1 MVATNGKVTTI
12 KRTSEFSHLDNLVNE
27 IYSIEQ
33 DLRKAK
39 VELTGL
45 EDSLDL
51 YKFEVEKAIAD
62 DATLKNDNQRKAKRL
77 ELQNKPD
84 YSQMIA
90 NILKAKDKINHL
102 EIELNLSNNRFSVAK
117 LRSRHEIANL
127 ERLGDF

>member
-1 MVATNGKVTTI
+1 MVTTNGKITTI
-12 KRTSEFSHLDNLVNE
+12 KRTSEFSHLDNLVSE

-33 DLRKAK
+33 NLRKAK
-39 VELTGL
+39 IELTGL

-51 YKFEVEKAIAD
+51 YKFEVEKAIASD
-62 DATLKNDNQRKAKRL
+62 DTLKNDNQRKAKRL

-117 LRSRHEIANL
+117 LRSRFEIANL
-127 ERLGDF
+127 SKLGDF

>member
-39 VELTGL
+39 IELTGL

-84 YSQMIA
+84 YSQMITS
-90 NILKAKDKINHL
+90 IVKAKDKINHL
-102 EIELNLSNNRFSVAK
+102 EIELNLSNNRFSVGTN
-117 LRSRHEIANL
+117 LRRDTL
-127 ERLGDF
+127 WGRLFRLW

>member
-1 MVATNGKVTTI
+1 MVAINGKVTTI

-27 IYSIEQ
+27 IYSFEQ

-39 VELTGL
+39 IELTGL

-51 YKFEVEKAIAD
+51 YKFEVEKAIASD
-62 DATLKNDNQRKAKRL
+62 DTLKNDNQRKAKRL

-127 ERLGDF
+127 SKMGDF

>member
-39 VELTGL
+39 IELTGL

-51 YKFEVEKAIAD
+51 YKFEVEKAIASD
-62 DATLKNDNQRKAKRL
+62 DTLKNDNQRKAKRL

-127 ERLGDF
+127 SKMGDF

>member
-39 VELTGL
+39 IELTGL

-51 YKFEVEKAIAD
+51 YKFEVEKAIASD
-62 DATLKNDNQRKAKRL
+62 DTLKNDNQRKAKRL

-90 NILKAKDKINHL
+90 NILKSKDKINHL

-117 LRSRHEIANL
+117 LRSRNEIANML
-127 ERLGDF
+127 KTGDF

>member
-1 MVATNGKVTTI
+1 MVTTNGKVTTI

-39 VELTGL
+39 IELTGL

-51 YKFEVEKAIAD
+51 YKFEVEKAIASD
-62 DATLKNDNQRKAKRL
+62 DTLKNDNQRKAKRL

-90 NILKAKDKINHL
+90 NIVKAKDKINHL

>member
-1 MVATNGKVTTI
+1 MVATNGKVTKI
-12 KRTSEFSHLDNLVNE
+12 NRPSEFSQLEKLVNE
-27 IYSIEQ
+27 IYSIEK
-33 DLRKAK
+33 DLRTAK
-39 VELTGL
+39 IELAGL
-45 EDSLDL
+45 EDSMDL
-51 YKFEVEKAIAD
+51 YKFEVEKAIASD
-62 DATLKNDNQRKAKRL
+62 DTLKNDNQRKAKRL

-127 ERLGDF
+127 SKMGDF

>member
-39 VELTGL
+39 IELTGL

-62 DATLKNDNQRKAKRL
+62 DGTLKNDTQRKAKRL

-84 YSQMIA
+84 YSQMITS
-90 NILKAKDKINHL
+90 ILKAKDKINHL

>member
-39 VELTGL
+39 IELTGL

-51 YKFEVEKAIAD
+51 YKFEVEKAIASD
-62 DATLKNDNQRKAKRL
+62 DTLKNDNQRKAKRL
-77 ELQNKPD
+77 ELHNKPD

-127 ERLGDF
+127 SKMGDF

>member
-39 VELTGL
+39 IELTGL

-51 YKFEVEKAIAD
+51 YKFEVEKAIASD
-62 DATLKNDNQRKAKRL
+62 YTLKNDNQRKAKRL

-127 ERLGDF
+127 SKMGDF

>member
-12 KRTSEFSHLDNLVNE
+12 KRTSEFSHLNNLVNE

-39 VELTGL
+39 IELTGL

-51 YKFEVEKAIAD
+51 YKFEVEKAIASD
-62 DATLKNDNQRKAKRL
+62 DTLKNDNQRKAKRL

-84 YSQMIA
+84 YSQMITS
-90 NILKAKDKINHL
+90 IVKAKDKINHL

-127 ERLGDF
+127 SKLGDF

>member
-33 DLRKAK
+33 DLLKAK
-39 VELTGL
+39 IELTGL

-51 YKFEVEKAIAD
+51 YKFEVEKAIASD
-62 DATLKNDNQRKAKRL
+62 DTLKNDNQRKAKLL

-90 NILKAKDKINHL
+90 SILKAKDKINHL

-117 LRSRHEIANL
+117 LRSRFEIANL
-127 ERLGDF
+127 SKLGDF

>member
-39 VELTGL
+39 IELTGL

-62 DATLKNDNQRKAKRL
+62 DTTLKNDTQRKAKRL

-84 YSQMIA
+84 YSQMITS
-90 NILKAKDKINHL
+90 IVKAKDKINHL

-127 ERLGDF
+127 LKTGDF

>member
-1 MVATNGKVTTI
+1 MVTTNGKVTTI

-39 VELTGL
+39 IELTGL

-51 YKFEVEKAIAD
+51 YKFEVEKAIASD
-62 DATLKNDNQRKAKRL
+62 DTLKNDNQRKAKRL

-84 YSQMIA
+84 YSQMITS
-90 NILKAKDKINHL
+90 IVKAKDKINHL

-127 ERLGDF
+127 LKTGDF

>member
-51 YKFEVEKAIAD
+51 YKFEVEKAIASD
-62 DATLKNDNQRKAKRL
+62 DTLKNDNQRKAKRL

-90 NILKAKDKINHL
+90 NILKSKDKINHL

-127 ERLGDF
+127 SKMGDF

>member
-39 VELTGL
+39 IELTGL

-51 YKFEVEKAIAD
+51 YKFEVEKAIASD
-62 DATLKNDNQRKAKRL
+62 DTLKNDNQRKAKRL

>member
-1 MVATNGKVTTI
+1 MVTTNGKVTTI

-39 VELTGL
+39 IELTGL

-62 DATLKNDNQRKAKRL
+62 DTTLKNDNQRKAKRL

-84 YSQMIA
+84 YSQMITS
-90 NILKAKDKINHL
+90 IVKAKDKINHL

-127 ERLGDF
+127 EKLGDF

>member
-39 VELTGL
+39 IELTGL

-51 YKFEVEKAIAD
+51 YKFEVEKAIASD
-62 DATLKNDNQRKAKRL
+62 DTLKNDNQRKAKRL

-90 NILKAKDKINHL
+90 NILKSKDKINHL

-127 ERLGDF
+127 LKTGDF

>member
-1 MVATNGKVTTI
+1 MVTTNGKVTTI

-39 VELTGL
+39 IELTGL

-51 YKFEVEKAIAD
+51 YKFEVEKAIASD
-62 DATLKNDNQRKAKRL
+62 DTLKNDNQRKAKRL

-127 ERLGDF
+127 LKLGDF

>member
-39 VELTGL
+39 IELTGL

-84 YSQMIA
+84 YSQMITS
-90 NILKAKDKINHL
+90 IVKAKDKINHL

-127 ERLGDF
+127 SKMGDF

>member
-39 VELTGL
+39 IELTGL

-51 YKFEVEKAIAD
+51 YKFEVEKAIASD
-62 DATLKNDNQRKAKRL
+62 DTLKNDNQRKAKRL

-84 YSQMIA
+84 YSQMIS
-90 NILKAKDKINHL
+90 NILKSKDKINHL

-127 ERLGDF
+127 LKTGDF

>member
-39 VELTGL
+39 IELTGL

-51 YKFEVEKAIAD
+51 YKFEVEKAIASD
-62 DATLKNDNQRKAKRL
+62 DTLKNDNQRKAKRL

-117 LRSRHEIANL
+117 LRSRFEIANL
-127 ERLGDF
+127 SKLGDF

>member
-62 DATLKNDNQRKAKRL
+62 DDTLKNDNQRKAKRL

-84 YSQMIA
+84 YSQMITS
-90 NILKAKDKINHL
+90 IVKAKDKINHL

-117 LRSRHEIANL
+117 LRSRHEIANML
-127 ERLGDF
+127 KTGDF

>member
-39 VELTGL
+39 IELTGL

-51 YKFEVEKAIAD
+51 YKFEVEKAIASD
-62 DATLKNDNQRKAKRL
+62 DTLKNDNQRKAKRL

-90 NILKAKDKINHL
+90 SIVKAKDKINHL

-127 ERLGDF
+127 SKMGDF

>member
-1 MVATNGKVTTI
+1 MVATNAKKLKVVENDQFS
-12 KRTSEFSHLDNLVNE
+12 RLESMTSE

-39 VELTGL
+39 IELTGL

-51 YKFEVEKAIAD
+51 YKFEVEKAIASD
-62 DATLKNDNQRKAKRL
+62 DTLKNDNQRKAKRL

-117 LRSRHEIANL
+117 LRSRFEIANL
-127 ERLGDF
+127 LKLRDF

>member
-39 VELTGL
+39 IELTGL

>member
-1 MVATNGKVTTI
+1 MVTTNGKVTTI

-39 VELTGL
+39 IELTGL

-62 DATLKNDNQRKAKRL
+62 DTTLKNDNQRKAKRL

-127 ERLGDF
+127 SKMGDF

>member
-1 MVATNGKVTTI
+1 MFTLLDFRLNGK
-12 KRTSEFSHLDNLVNE
+12 SQ
-27 IYSIEQ
+27 IEQ

-84 YSQMIA
+84 YSQMVA

-102 EIELNLSNNRFSVAK
+102 EIELNLSRAC
-117 LRSRHEIANL
+117 
-127 ERLGDF
+127 

>member
-39 VELTGL
+39 IELTGL

-51 YKFEVEKAIAD
+51 YKFEVEKAIASD
-62 DATLKNDNQRKAKRL
+62 DTLKNDNQRKAKRL

-127 ERLGDF
+127 SKLGDF

>member
-1 MVATNGKVTTI
+1 MVTTNGKVTTI

-39 VELTGL
+39 IELTGL

-51 YKFEVEKAIAD
+51 YKFEVEKAIASD
-62 DATLKNDNQRKAKRL
+62 DTLKNDNQRKAKRL

-127 ERLGDF
+127 SKMGDF

>member
-1 MVATNGKVTTI
+1 MVTTNGKVTTI

-39 VELTGL
+39 IELTGL

-84 YSQMIA
+84 YSQMITS
-90 NILKAKDKINHL
+90 IVKAKDKINHL

-127 ERLGDF
+127 EKLGDF

>member
-12 KRTSEFSHLDNLVNE
+12 KRTSKFSHLDNLVNE

-39 VELTGL
+39 IELTGL

-51 YKFEVEKAIAD
+51 YKFEVEKAIASD
-62 DATLKNDNQRKAKRL
+62 DTLKNDNQRKAKRL

-84 YSQMIA
+84 YSQMITS
-90 NILKAKDKINHL
+90 IVKAKDKINHL

-127 ERLGDF
+127 EKLGDF

>member
-39 VELTGL
+39 IELTGL

-51 YKFEVEKAIAD
+51 YKFEVEKAIASD
-62 DATLKNDNQRKAKRL
+62 DTLKNDNQRKAKRL

-90 NILKAKDKINHL
+90 NILKAKDKINHI

-127 ERLGDF
+127 SKMGDF